1 VSSYFF
7 SFLSFFLSLVIL
19 TMPNRRRFLSVLS
32 ATLAGT
38 LVLHACGN
46 PPDKGGGADG
56 SSSAPAADVNLE
68 TKTITIGYVP
78 ILEAAALVA
87 GVEKGFFAKHGLEVK
102 LVKQASWPAAR
113 DNVVIGSAGGGIDGG
128 QWQLPMPHLITE
140 GIITN
145 GKKVPMYVLAQLSSQ
160 GNGIAVSNSMK
171 DANLRVNLTP
181 AAPTIIG
188 FPKTEGRK
196 FRAAHTFPHA
206 NQDLWIRYWLGAG
219 GIDPDKDIELLTVP
233 STETFQGMRNGILE
247 AFSTG
252 DPWPFR
258 IVADDIGYMAA
269 LTAEIWPV
277 HPEEFLGVRA
287 DWVDKNPKATQ
298 ALLKGLIEAQ
308 QWSDKPENKAALA
321 QMLSSRAYFNA
332 PVSVLEPA
340 LKAEYKLGADL
351 KPSNDPKLGPLYWN
365 SDRGVISYPYKS
377 LNLWFL
383 VESIRWKFH
392 PGQLDTIAQAQ
403 ALVDKVVRE
412 DLWRQAAT
420 DVGVPAADI
429 PSGSSRGK
437 ETFFDGIVFDPENP
451 QAYLDSLKIKR

>member
-1 VSSYFF
+1 M
-7 SFLSFFLSLVIL
+7 L
-19 TMPNRRRFLSVLS
+19 NRRKFLSVLS

-38 LVLHACGN
+38 LMLNACGN
-46 PPDKGGGADG
+46 PPEKGSGPGSGTAPVADAG
-56 SSSAPAADVNLE
+56 LE
-68 TKTITIGYVP
+68 TKTITLGYVP

-102 LVKQASWPAAR
+102 LAKQASWPAAR

-145 GKKVPMYVLAQLSSQ
+145 GNKVPMYVLAQLSSL
-160 GNGIAVSNSMK
+160 GNAIAVSNSLK
-171 DANLRVNLTP
+171 KANLRVDLTP
-181 AAPTIIG
+181 AAPTILG

-196 FRAAHTFPHA
+196 FRAAHTYPNA

-233 STETFQGMRNGILE
+233 STETLQGMRNGTME

-258 IVADDIGYMAA
+258 IVTDNIGYTAA

-287 DWVDKNPKATQ
+287 DWVDKHPKAAV
-298 ALLKGLIEAQ
+298 ALIKGLMEAQ
-308 QWSDKPENKAALA
+308 QWADKAENKEALA
-321 QMLSSRAYFNA
+321 KMLSSRQYFNT
-332 PVSVLEPA
+332 PVSVLVPA
-340 LKAEYKLGADL
+340 LKADYKLGADL
-351 KPSNDPKLGPLYWN
+351 KPSTDPKLGPLYWA

-377 LNLWFL
+377 LSLWFL
-383 VESIRWKFH
+383 VESLRWKFH
-392 PGQLDTIAQAQ
+392 PGKLDTIEQAKS
-403 ALVDKVVRE
+403 LVDKVNRE

-420 DVGVPAADI
+420 ELGLPAADI
-429 PSGSSRGK
+429 PTGSSRGK
-437 ETFFDGIVFDPENP
+437 ETFFDGVVYDPENP